1 MATMGEL
8 PSELLSYII
17 LMLVQS
23 PGGAADFA
31 RIVSVCRRF
40 RLFTQD
46 KHILNLVNFDMKME
60 FKNFI
65 QYQHINN
72 LLVKCSEAGNEA
84 AQFLLGKV
92 ILVSSSQLFL
102 GEWQK
107 ADFHPCDF
115 FTLGELFC
123 IMATNVSTQNHEV
136 GSFISYFI
144 PQQESTS
151 EFSRTRLVHYQ
162 LVKLFLLNCSLL
174 DFAEMSVFLKCYI
187 KFFTSVTEEDDLLL
201 QAISTLVPPA
211 ETVRNLEK
219 LFMEPS
225 CLCVLCSISVKN
237 YIARRNSSL
246 ALLRALT
253 VRFFERYLE

>member
-1 MATMGEL
+1 MFNAIFSNIFVHRYYELELFREMATMGEL

-115 FTLGELFC
+115 FTLACWTLLKC
-123 IMATNVSTQNHEV
+123 RYSLSV
-136 GSFISYFI
+136 
-144 PQQESTS
+144 TS
-151 EFSRTRLVHYQ
+151 SSSPVLPKKMIYSSKPSV
-162 LVKLFLLNCSLL
+162 LLFLL
-174 DFAEMSVFLKCYI
+174 LK
-187 KFFTSVTEEDDLLL
+187 
-201 QAISTLVPPA
+201 
-211 ETVRNLEK
+211 
-219 LFMEPS
+219 PS
-225 CLCVLCSISVKN
+225 EI
-237 YIARRNSSL
+237 
-246 ALLRALT
+246 
-253 VRFFERYLE
+253 